1 MPKKRV
7 LSLIKILKVDK
18 KKCMSISENSTYY
31 RESKSDFLT
40 LLDNGLKNEKSD

>member
-1 MPKKRV
+1 MQKKPCF
-7 LSLIKILKVDK
+7 ILDQNFESGQ